1 MPIAVNSGG
10 NNLFGEKNYYFEV
23 LILTKHFSVAP
34 CMWELSTGDSW
45 GFRYDLLALGAT
57 LNENRKCEVEKF

>member
-34 CMWELSTGDSW
+34 CMWELSTGNS
-45 GFRYDLLALGAT
+45 
-57 LNENRKCEVEKF
+57 